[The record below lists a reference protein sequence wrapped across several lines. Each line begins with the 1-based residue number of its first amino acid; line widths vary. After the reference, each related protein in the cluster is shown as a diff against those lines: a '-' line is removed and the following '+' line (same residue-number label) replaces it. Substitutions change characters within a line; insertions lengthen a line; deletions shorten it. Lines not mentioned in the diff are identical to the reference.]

1 MAILQKKV
9 FHLAVN
15 FLKIDEKMQ
24 NNLGIRMELFN
35 GRNDEGVLEGDN
47 MEEIS
52 SEEEEEEEE
61 RNEKSIAVEVLV
73 ESIMTK

>member
-1 MAILQKKV
+1 
-9 FHLAVN
+9 
-15 FLKIDEKMQ
+15 
-24 NNLGIRMELFN
+24 LFN